1 VPTVVLAARE
11 VLRATPRTRVIRLDL
26 DRTAFFFLAGQAVT
40 VGVPE
45 GVRKPYSI
53 ANSPGQAARDGMLEL
68 LVPVEDTDAA
78 DPHLERV
85 EAGAPVEVDGPFG
98 AFVLPSRL
106 SERDLLFVA
115 GGTGIAPLRSMM
127 WDALERGP
135 DHRVVLVYS
144 ARSSDEFA
152 FEEEL
157 QDLASA
163 RRIELHLTVTRTASG
178 EWSGLRGRID
188 RQLLTSTLR
197 TPETHCFVC
206 GPPALVSDATALLRE
221 AGVSTERILTEKYE
235 GS

>member
-1 VPTVVLAARE
+1 VPTVLLSVRE

-26 DRTAFFFLAGQAVT
+26 DRKTFAFLAGQAVS
-40 VGVPE
+40 VGVPD
-45 GVRKPYSI
+45 GARKPYSI

-68 LVPVEDTDAA
+68 LVPVEDDDGA

-85 EAGAPVEVDGPFG
+85 EAGAAVEVDGPFG
-98 AFVLPSRL
+98 AFVLPDRL

-127 WDALERGP
+127 GDVLDRGSN
-135 DHRVVLVYS
+135 HRVALVYS

-157 QDLASA
+157 QGLAAA

-188 RQLLTSTLR
+188 RRLLAGTLH
-197 TPETHCFVC
+197 TPETRCFVC
-206 GPPALVSDATALLRE
+206 GPPALVSDATALLRDT
-221 AGVSTERILTEKYE
+221 GVSAERILTEKY
-235 GS
+235 